1 MALDEKII
9 AYTENPARE
18 LLSVTSRTNLSLNE
32 LDFSLLAFSTQ
43 YRFGDLEWKKI
54 SEKELTLFD
63 KDEIFLKN
71 DLQIKQKYKIEIFH
85 GTKQSK
91 ASQAIKLVAN
101 KNLTKIIAQID
112 FTNLDF

>member
-18 LLSVTSRTNLSLNE
+18 LLSVASRTNLSLNE

-43 YRFGDLEWKKI
+43 YRFGDLEWEKI

-71 DLQIKQKYKIEIFH
+71 DLQIKQEY
-85 GTKQSK
+85 
-91 ASQAIKLVAN
+91 
-101 KNLTKIIAQID
+101 
-112 FTNLDF
+112 